1 MPSAREAGAV
11 EPGAAQLP
19 DGGAAG
25 QLRVLSVR
33 RDDSPRWHLHAA
45 DEAIEDGR
53 LDVAREALA
62 RARANAAGDPG
73 VVAEARFVALRLA
86 LASVELRKA
95 TDEVLGLVAENDP
108 GDPVWNR
115 RVRRMI
121 ESAPATVPDSVR
133 DGLLDLLPELP
144 GAPAAL
150 PASGLPALPDDP
162 RETLATER
170 EESDQGSAGVD
181 HRPVPASDPFAA
193 VPDADSDRD
202 APEEAE
208 VEVEVEAEVE
218 VVMLD
223 LDSDPPVPA
232 GGSFDGR
239 LRVSGGNGDELTD
252 AERLRDRLVD
262 EMLATIPEE
271 EARLLFESATTF
283 LNNGDPATAAVI
295 FSSVMRVPEFRVAA
309 CEGFMQALVQDGRC
323 DEAAVTASRAERV
336 YATEGA
342 AILGIVYWHGVA
354 AQHQGDK
361 ATALLCF
368 SRVLSDPS
376 ARSCFVDLDSR
387 IAEVS

>member
-1 MPSAREAGAV
+1 MPSAREAGAAT
-11 EPGAAQLP
+11 PGSSELP
-19 DGGAAG
+19 DAGAAG

-33 RDDSPRWHLHAA
+33 MDDSPRWHLHAA

-62 RARANAAGDPG
+62 RARANAAADPG
-73 VVAEARFVALRLA
+73 VVVEARFVALRLA

-95 TDEVLGLVAENDP
+95 TDELLGLVAENDA

-121 ESAPATVPDSVR
+121 ESAPAAVPDSVR
-133 DGLLDLLPELP
+133 GGLLDLLPALP
-144 GAPAAL
+144 GAPVAL

-162 RETLATER
+162 RESSATDRAER
-170 EESDQGSAGVD
+170 DESSAAVD
-181 HRPVPASDPFAA
+181 HRPVPASDPFVA
-193 VPDADSDRD
+193 VPDADSARD
-202 APEEAE
+202 ALE
-208 VEVEVEAEVE
+208 EAEVE

-223 LDSDPPVPA
+223 LDSDSPVPA
-232 GGSFDGR
+232 GASFDGR
-239 LRVSGGNGDELTD
+239 LTVSGRDGDELTD

-368 SRVLSDPS
+368 SRVLSDPT
-376 ARSCFVDLDSR
+376 ARSCFVDLDGR
-387 IAEVS
+387 IAAVS

>member
-1 MPSAREAGAV
+1 
-11 EPGAAQLP
+11 
-19 DGGAAG
+19 
-25 QLRVLSVR
+25 
-33 RDDSPRWHLHAA
+33 
-45 DEAIEDGR
+45 
-53 LDVAREALA
+53 VAREALA
-62 RARANAAGDPG
+62 RARANASADPG
-73 VVAEARFVALRLA
+73 VVVEARFVALRLA

-95 TDEVLGLVAENDP
+95 TDELLGLVAENDA

-121 ESAPATVPDSVR
+121 ESAPAAVPDSVR

-162 RETLATER
+162 GERSETDRAER
-170 EESDQGSAGVD
+170 DESSAAAD
-181 HRPVPASDPFAA
+181 HRPVPASDPFVA
-193 VPDADSDRD
+193 VPHAASDRD

-208 VEVEVEAEVE
+208 VEV

-223 LDSDPPVPA
+223 LDSDPPGPA
-232 GGSFDGR
+232 GASFDGR
-239 LRVSGGNGDELTD
+239 LTVSGGDGDDLTD

-368 SRVLSDPS
+368 TRVLSDPT

-387 IAEVS
+387 IAAVS